1 MPFLILGAG
10 FTGERVARRLEAAGH
25 AVLRTNSRNLPLPD
39 VSLLETLP
47 GDDWTVLHSIPA
59 IRTAEGAWE
68 ATPMLVA
75 ALRGKVRRM
84 VYLSTTGVYGE
95 AREVDE
101 TTPVQARTP
110 RETLRVEAERAVAAG
125 PWSSCILRP
134 AAIYGPGRGAHVS
147 LREGK
152 WKIGGDGLN
161 FVSRIH
167 VDDLATH
174 AVATLLGDLTGAW
187 PVADEEPCTT
197 LAITE
202 FCCALL
208 GLPLPPAVPPGA
220 LDETRRADRR
230 VNGAA
235 VRARLGI
242 TLEYPS
248 YRTGIPASFKEEHD
262 RSKI

>member
-1 MPFLILGAG
+1 LPFLILGAG

-47 GDDWTVLHSIPA
+47 GDDWTVLHSIPVV
-59 IRTAEGAWE
+59 RTAEGAWE
-68 ATPMLVA
+68 PTPLLVA

-110 RETLRVEAERAVAAG
+110 RETLRVEAERAIAAG
-125 PWSSCILRP
+125 SWSSCILRP

-147 LREGK
+147 IREGK
-152 WKIGGDGLN
+152 WKIGGEGAN

-174 AVATLLGDLTGAW
+174 AVAALLGDLTGAW

-208 GLPLPPAVPPGA
+208 GLPLPPAVPPGT

-235 VRARLGI
+235 VRAQLGI
-242 TLEYPS
+242 PLEYPS

-262 RSKI
+262 RPKI